1 MLQFN
6 FTPFPIL
13 ETEHLVLRQ
22 ISIDDANEVFDL
34 RSNPETMKYIPRPLA
49 ETIED
54 AQKFILDCNAGIEK
68 NDLINWAIA
77 KKEDNKLIG
86 MIGFFRLQPENFRG
100 EIGYILNPNFHRK
113 GIMKEACDE
122 AIKFGFNQMNFHS
135 IEAVIDP
142 GNVASEKLLQ
152 KTGFKKEAHFKEN
165 FYYNG
170 EFLDSVIYSLLK
182 TNTLVTFK
190 EI

>member
-6 FTPFPIL
+6 FTPFPVL
-13 ETEHLVLRQ
+13 ETENLILRQ
-22 ISIDDANEVFDL
+22 IAQSDDQEVFQI
-34 RSNPETMKYIPRPLA
+34 RSDAQTMQYIPRPLA
-49 ETIED
+49 KTIED
-54 AQKFILDCNAGIEK
+54 AQKFIIDGTAGIEK

-113 GIMKEACDE
+113 GIMKEALDKALE
-122 AIKFGFNQMNFHS
+122 YGFEVLNFHS

-142 GNVASEKLLQ
+142 RNSGSEKLLQ
-152 KTGFKKEAHFKEN
+152 KAGFLKEAHFKEN
-165 FYYNG
+165 FFYKD
-170 EFLDSVIYSLLK
+170 EFLDTVIYSLLK
-182 TNTLVTFK
+182 KNHK
-190 EI
+190 